1 MEFQTAVKGPRPKNV
16 IQSLER
22 AAHILDALS
31 HFPQGLSLRDLSER
45 VSLSKGT
52 THRILSSLSYLDFI
66 RQNPLN
72 KHYQLGF
79 KLVEL
84 GNYLLS
90 QIDFRTE
97 ARPFLAELAERVRET
112 VHMVILEKDEVLYI
126 DKVEASGH
134 PSSLRMVSML
144 GARVPAHCCAV
155 GKVLL
160 AALPAEKIVELAER
174 KGLARRT
181 RYTIVDLEQL
191 LEHLKMVQQQGYA
204 LDNEENEIGI
214 RCVAAPVYNQTGS
227 AIAAIS
233 LSVPAIRIKARELE
247 TNLKDQVVRT
257 AMTISHKLGYPG
269 GQP

>member
-1 MEFQTAVKGPRPKNV
+1 MQIQPALKGPRPKNV

-22 AAHILDALS
+22 AARILDVLS
-31 HFPQGLSLRDLSER
+31 QFPQGLSLRDLSER
-45 VSLSKGT
+45 VDLTKGT
-52 THRILSSLSYLDFI
+52 THRILTSLAYLDFI
-66 RQNPLN
+66 RQNSLN

-84 GNYLLS
+84 GNNLLS

-97 ARPFLAELAERVRET
+97 ARPFLVELADRTRET
-112 VHMVILEKDEVLYI
+112 VHMVIQDKYEVLYI
-126 DKVEASGH
+126 DKVEASGQ
-134 PSSLRMVSML
+134 PSGLRMVSML

-160 AALPAEKIVELAER
+160 AASPEEKVVELAKI

-181 RYTIVDLEQL
+181 EHTITDPGVL
-191 LEHLKMVQQQGYA
+191 LYHLKRVRKNGYA

-214 RCVAAPVYNQTGS
+214 RCVAAPIYNQLGGV
-227 AIAAIS
+227 IAAIS

-247 TNLKDQVVRT
+247 TELKDRVVET
-257 AMTISHKLGYPG
+257 AAKISQKLGYTSG
-269 GQP
+269 D